1 MNLKADS
8 ADVAF
13 TFKGGML
20 PMTVMELNS
29 ADPE

>member
-1 MNLKADS
+1 MSLNANS

-20 PMTVMELNS
+20 PMTVVGNS
-29 ADPE
+29 CVTG